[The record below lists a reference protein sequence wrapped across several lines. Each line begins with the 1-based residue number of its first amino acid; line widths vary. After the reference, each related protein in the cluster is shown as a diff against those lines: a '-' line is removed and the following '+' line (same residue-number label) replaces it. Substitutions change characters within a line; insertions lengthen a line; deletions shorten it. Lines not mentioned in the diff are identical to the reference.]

1 MTLADTIHELQK
13 SKWSF
18 CKIEKNRALF
28 VKYSNKKLQQMYI
41 VVDDIDVSLQRRCSD
56 ISSAWVSKLFDIFR
70 FTVFFLL

>member
-1 MTLADTIHELQK
+1 MTLADTINELQK

-41 VVDDIDVSLQRRCSD
+41 IVDDIDVSLQRRCSD
-56 ISSAWVSKLFDIFR
+56 SFSTWISKLFDIFR